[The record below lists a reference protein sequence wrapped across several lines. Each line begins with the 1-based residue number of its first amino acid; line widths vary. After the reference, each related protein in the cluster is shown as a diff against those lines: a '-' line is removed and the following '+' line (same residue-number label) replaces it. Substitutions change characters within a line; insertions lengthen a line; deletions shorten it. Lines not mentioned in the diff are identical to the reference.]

1 MLKRKSSKLVYMSLL
16 ISLALILFTIE
27 RAIPSPIPVPGAKI
41 GLANLIIMISIYTLS
56 YRDAFIVLALR
67 IILSCIFG
75 GGLSTLLY
83 SFTGGVLSFTIAIC
97 FKTLFKDNISIIGIS
112 ASAAVFHNLGQIL
125 VASIILQSP
134 YIFLY
139 LPFLSFLGILTGVFI
154 GITSNYCLIHLKKLR
169 LFT

>member
-1 MLKRKSSKLVYMSLL
+1 MSLL

-27 RAIPSPIPVPGAKI
+27 RAIPAPIPIPGAKI

-56 YRDAFIVLALR
+56 YKDAFIVLALR

-83 SFTGGVLSFTIAIC
+83 SFTGGILSFTIAVC
-97 FKTLFKDNISIIGIS
+97 FKTLFKDNISIIGVS

-125 VASIILQSP
+125 VASLILQSP

-139 LPFLSFLGILTGVFI
+139 LPFLSFLGILTGFFI